1 MTEKSSALS
10 VCSVFNSGFLV
21 INNTPT
27 RPNIFRAFPATGRLG
42 FPHVVLPIRFDQA
55 KPFLTLGLA
64 LAAWLVLPVV
74 FISFLRVSFFEMQA
88 PIDAT
93 VSYTRDLQD
102 YWSLRNHSKNE
113 LIEAGRDLARLNASY
128 ELKVQENIAL
138 HNDLVRLEGL
148 LRLPSFENYRA
159 EPARVARRDFSSWWQ
174 RLIIRKGGNY
184 GLTVGA
190 PVIFTGGVV
199 GRVSEVHAYTAVV
212 DLISSP
218 EVRLAATLEGDTRPI
233 SYQGTLSTTF
243 GPAPRRGSSLCRS
256 TSSFLPSQ
264 AKRLVTSGL
273 GGVFP
278 PGLVIGTLTKV
289 EASADGLF
297 KTGEVQLDPRLAEL
311 TEVTVLVPLAPQEAK
326 PTQP

>member
-1 MTEKSSALS
+1 
-10 VCSVFNSGFLV
+10 
-21 INNTPT
+21 
-27 RPNIFRAFPATGRLG
+27 
-42 FPHVVLPIRFDQA
+42 VLPIRFDQA

-74 FISFLRVSFFEMQA
+74 FKSFLRVSFFEMQA
-88 PIDAT
+88 PVDTA
-93 VSYTRDLQD
+93 VSYARGLQD
-102 YWSLRNHSKNE
+102 FWAQHNHSKAE
-113 LIEAGRDLARLNASY
+113 LIEAGRDLARLNAAY
-128 ELKVQENIAL
+128 ELKVQENAAL
-138 HNDLVRLEGL
+138 HTEIGHLEGL

-174 RLIIRKGGNY
+174 RLIIRKGSNY

-218 EVRLAATLEGDTRPI
+218 EVRLAATLEDDTRPI
-233 SYQGTLSTTF
+233 SYQGALTTSF
-243 GPAPRRGSSLCRS
+243 GPARGVVDYVPLDILL
-256 TSSFLPSQ
+256 LPDQ
-264 AKRLVTSGL
+264 TKRLVTSGL

-278 PGLVIGTLTKV
+278 PGLVIGTLTEV
-289 EASADGLF
+289 SASADGLF

-311 TEVTVLVPLAPQEAK
+311 TEVTVLVPLEPVEAK
-326 PTQP
+326 PAP